1 MLRRAPSVTVPAVAV
16 LALGI
21 AMAATLYAVVYQS
34 WLRPLPYPDPGRLVS
49 VLVHFPS
56 YGLDAL
62 ESPDYGEWQGT
73 RSLGPLAAYSS
84 DAAALIG
91 PEETVE
97 IRRASVSGNL
107 LGVLGVS
114 AAAGRGILP
123 SDEGPSG
130 APAAML
136 TAAFW
141 RARFG
146 QDPRALDASLNIDG
160 QNYRVVGI
168 LPPGFQMPGENRVDV
183 LTPLSLDRK
192 FLHHGNGSAKILRGI
207 GRLRP
212 GVTMEAA
219 AAELRMRLA
228 ASKSAE
234 PSLYD
239 EHASLRMVP
248 LDQYVNGNSRTAG
261 IVLLGAVASI
271 LLIMSANVA
280 SLLIARAAGREREIS
295 IRIALGATAA
305 RITRHL
311 LLEALAIAAA
321 GIAGGLALAAFLTG
335 LLPRLLPVLLARGD
349 APVMDGRL
357 LAAVL
362 PVAVLCSAAFA
373 FAPLLPLP
381 RVRVRKALV
390 AGELALSL
398 VLLVGA
404 LLLLQSFA
412 RLRAI
417 APGFRTDGLVT
428 MSVSLGSGNNAADF
442 RRELRARLERI
453 PGAIAVSFAD
463 SLPPNEFSRT
473 SAFSRAG
480 RPHPSAGARND
491 AVLIRLVDHEFFEA
505 LGIRLKRG
513 RLFTAREV
521 SGGAAIAVVNRAL
534 ADRYFPGEDPIG
546 KRIDG
551 PSWKT
556 VAGVVDDTRN
566 DGLRNP
572 TRPEIYLPFSERM
585 RAQGGGVTHANGL
598 SVLVRVSGDPAPIA
612 QLLPRIVHGIDPSLL
627 TSVNTMNRQWA
638 DLSAVPKSQAEVV
651 AAFAALAL
659 VLASVGIY
667 GVVSHLVLLRRKE
680 MGIRLA
686 LGARPRDIAA
696 LVVGE
701 AVSLAAAGAVTGVA
715 GALALSRLLSGLL
728 FEIKPQDPLTLG
740 LAALFLLMLAA
751 AAAAAPARRAA
762 REDPCQTLRA
772 E

>member
-1 MLRRAPSVTVPAVAV
+1 
-16 LALGI
+16 
-21 AMAATLYAVVYQS
+21 MATTLYAVVYQS

-56 YGLDAL
+56 YRLDAL

-84 DAAALIG
+84 GTAALIG
-91 PEETVE
+91 REETVE
-97 IRRASVSGNL
+97 IGRASVSGNL
-107 LGVLGVS
+107 LGVLRVRP
-114 AAAGRGILP
+114 AAGRGILP
-123 SDEGPSG
+123 SDEGPSS
-130 APAAML
+130 APVAVL
-136 TAAFW
+136 TDAFW
-141 RARFG
+141 QARFG
-146 QDPRALDASLNIDG
+146 QDPCALGASLNIDG
-160 QNYRVVGI
+160 QTYRVVGI
-168 LPPGFQMPGENRVDV
+168 LPPGFRMPDENRLDV
-183 LTPLSLDRK
+183 LTPLSLDAR
-192 FLHHGNGSAKILRGI
+192 FLHHGNGSAKILHGI

-212 GVTMEAA
+212 GVTMETAA
-219 AAELRMRLA
+219 SELRTRLV

-295 IRIALGATAA
+295 IRIALGATTA

-321 GIAGGLALAAFLTG
+321 GIAGGVALAVFLTG
-335 LLPRLLPVLLARGD
+335 LLPRLLPVLLADGE
-349 APVMDGRL
+349 APVIDGRL

-362 PVAVLCSAAFA
+362 PVAVLCSAAFGL
-373 FAPLLPLP
+373 APVLPRP
-381 RVRVRKALV
+381 RVRVRKGLV

-417 APGFRTDGLVT
+417 APGFRTGDLVT
-428 MSVSLGSGNNAADF
+428 MSVFLESGNNATEF

-463 SLPPNEFSRT
+463 ALPPNEFTRT
-473 SAFSRAG
+473 SAFSRAD
-480 RPHPSAGARND
+480 RPNPAAARND
-491 AVLIRLVDHEFFEA
+491 AVVVRLADHEFFEA
-505 LGIRLKRG
+505 MGIRLERG
-513 RLFTAREV
+513 RLFTGREV
-521 SGGAAIAVVNRAL
+521 SGGAAIAVVNRTL
-534 ADRYFPGEDPIG
+534 ADHYFAGEDPIG
-546 KRIDG
+546 KLIDG

-556 VAGVVDDTRN
+556 VAGVVADTRN

-572 TRPEIYLPFSERM
+572 TRPEIYLPFSGRM
-585 RAQGGGVTHANGL
+585 KAQGGGVTHANGL
-598 SVLVRVSGDPAPIA
+598 NVLVRTSGDPAAIA
-612 QLLPRIVHGIDPSLL
+612 QLLPRIVHNIDPSLL

-638 DLSAVPKSQAEVV
+638 DLSEVPKSQAEVM
-651 AAFAALAL
+651 AAFAGLAL

-667 GVVSHLVLLRRKE
+667 GVISHLVLLRRKE

-686 LGARPRDIAA
+686 LGARPKDIAA

-701 AVSLAAAGAVTGVA
+701 AVSLAAVGAVAGVI
-715 GALALSRLLSGLL
+715 GALALSRLLGGLL
-728 FEIKPQDPLTLG
+728 FEVKPQDPLTLG
-740 LAALFLLMLAA
+740 LGAVFLLMLAA
-751 AAAAAPARRAA
+751 GAAAGPARRAS